1 MVNNEARLVAFY
13 TCLHDETLT
22 MMQLREFL
30 SQALPRYMLPNHFI
44 LEQRLPLTP
53 SGKIDRKALALRTED
68 NSVSAAAMF
77 KAPVSATE
85 KYYAKVWAECL
96 SIDSVSLDDNFFD
109 IGGHSLMATRVVARV
124 SRDQGVNLE
133 LRSLLMNTLAQ
144 IALQYPLNI
153 ENDTGMENC
162 VIDADNG
169 IGAACSRGSGIN
181 VDSGIIARINYK
193 LKQFLGRL

>member
-1 MVNNEARLVAFY
+1 MSTTV
-13 TCLHDETLT
+13 
-22 MMQLREFL
+22 
-30 SQALPRYMLPNHFI
+30 
-44 LEQRLPLTP
+44 
-53 SGKIDRKALALRTED
+53 
-68 NSVSAAAMF
+68 
-77 KAPVSATE
+77 
-85 KYYAKVWAECL
+85 AECL

-162 VIDADNG
+162 VITT
-169 IGAACSRGSGIN
+169 
-181 VDSGIIARINYK
+181 
-193 LKQFLGRL
+193 

>member
-1 MVNNEARLVAFY
+1 
-13 TCLHDETLT
+13 
-22 MMQLREFL
+22 
-30 SQALPRYMLPNHFI
+30 
-44 LEQRLPLTP
+44 
-53 SGKIDRKALALRTED
+53 
-68 NSVSAAAMF
+68 
-77 KAPVSATE
+77 
-85 KYYAKVWAECL
+85 
-96 SIDSVSLDDNFFD
+96 
-109 IGGHSLMATRVVARV
+109 
-124 SRDQGVNLE
+124 
-133 LRSLLMNTLAQ
+133 MNTLAQ